1 MEFGIKTNTYV
12 KRTESP
18 EINPHTYGIHTHT
31 HTHTLLMTK
40 QPRVNNGKRTVSLTY
55 GVENI
60 EQPYAKE

>member
-18 EINPHTYGIHTHT
+18 EINPHTYGTRAHT

>member
-31 HTHTLLMTK
+31 HTHTPYDK
-40 QPRVNNGKRTVSLTY
+40 AAKSEQWEKNSLF
-55 GVENI
+55 NI
-60 EQPYAKE
+60 WC